1 MPPRGRWEGPRPT
14 GIPGIAQPARR
25 TRHPGSLGAWRARR
39 YGARIDVS
47 PDRLIRPRRA
57 RLASGACAVAL
68 RAVLVLASGCALLA
82 TPQGPP
88 RASQSAQRLAPGP
101 FRVLSADVALEDRAH
116 GRTLATTVWWPA
128 GAPGPAPLLV
138 QAHGFLAN
146 RTGARYVARAL
157 ASHGW
162 VVVAATH
169 PTTTLFA
176 PGGPKLEDVVRQP
189 ADVSFLIDRVLAD
202 DDGMPQ
208 LPPID
213 PARIA
218 VMGHSLGGLTATLA
232 AFHPRLRDPRVAAAI
247 SIAGP
252 MTPFEPRFFAN
263 ARVPF
268 LMIAGSDDVIV
279 DWRTNAFVVLDR
291 VPGGTL
297 VLLAGASHTGFD
309 DTASGLPRVLDNPDG
324 LGCWVL
330 ERTLHLDTAL
340 EKLRAQSE
348 EGDGV
353 DFEHGLVRPCAEP
366 PPEAAMDPAR
376 QQIITTL
383 AVRAFLEAQLDPDP
397 AVRLSAE
404 KYLTG
409 VLPRDFAEASV
420 TTADAPAR

>member
-1 MPPRGRWEGPRPT
+1 MLADRILRL
-14 GIPGIAQPARR
+14 RR
-25 TRHPGSLGAWRARR
+25 TRS
-39 YGARIDVS
+39 
-47 PDRLIRPRRA
+47 
-57 RLASGACAVAL
+57 ASGAVAIAL
-68 RAVLVLASGCALLA
+68 LLSSGCALLA
-82 TPQGPP
+82 RAQGPP
-88 RASQSAQRLAPGP
+88 TGSESAHRLAPGP
-101 FRVLSADVALEDRAH
+101 HEVASADVDLEDARH
-116 GRTLATTVWWPA
+116 GRTLATTVWWPKGLA
-128 GAPGPAPLLV
+128 SPAPLVV
-138 QAHGFLAN
+138 QAHGFLAD
-146 RTGARYVARAL
+146 RTGARSVARHL

-176 PGGPKLEDVVRQP
+176 PGGAKLEDVVRQP
-189 ADVSFLIDRVLAD
+189 GDVGFLLDRVLAD
-202 DDGMPQ
+202 DDGLPE

-252 MTPFEPRFFAN
+252 MALLEPRFFAT

-268 LMIAGSDDVIV
+268 LAIAGSADVIV

-309 DTASGLPRVLDNPDG
+309 DTASGLPRVLDNPDA

-330 ERTLHLDTAL
+330 GRTLHLDTAL
-340 EKLRAQSE
+340 ERLRAQTV
-348 EGDGV
+348 EGDGI
-353 DFEHGLVRPCAEP
+353 DFDRGLVRPCAEP
-366 PPEAAMDPAR
+366 PPGIAMDPAR
-376 QQIITTL
+376 QQMITTL
-383 AVRAFLEAQLDPDP
+383 AVRAFLEEQLDPDP
-397 AVRLSAE
+397 AVRADAAR
-404 KYLTG
+404 YLTD

-420 TTADAPAR
+420 TTAYAPPRR